1 MKHVFL
7 IDGSGFI
14 FRAYHALPPTM
25 TRPDGTLV
33 NAVYGFT
40 AMLLKLVED
49 TDADHIAVVFDRA
62 RKTFRNDIY
71 PEYKAHRPPAPDDLV
86 PQFELVREA
95 TRAMGLV
102 PVDMEGFEADDL
114 IATYA
119 RQAVEAGA
127 EVTIV
132 SSDKDLMQ
140 LVNDKVTMFDAMKN
154 KTIGAAQ
161 VEEKFGVGPDRVI
174 DVQALAG
181 DSADNVPGVAGI
193 GLDTASN
200 FINEFGDLGSLISA
214 ASDIETTT
222 ISVEQTIQSIETDIF
237 GIAGEEFKISATKEL
252 VRIFKKLG
260 LLDAKK
266 ADEDLKVTA
275 PVLKELAANGHKIAQ
290 LVIRWRFLRKAI
302 STLLQKID
310 GQADSARLSKEL
322 VTLRDDVPVEV
333 ELDAFDVAEPDV
345 STLLTF
351 LREQNFRSL
360 VSKVENRG
368 VSIGDNGNAKAG
380 GNAQAAKIDP
390 APEVEKNYTLVQN
403 EAELQA
409 WIDEAI
415 AAGQVT
421 VDTETTGLDAMTA
434 ELVGV
439 SLCVEPG
446 RACYV
451 PLAHKGVQAQGDL
464 LGGGGDTDAP
474 EQIDFKRALEMFKPL
489 FEDPGV
495 LKIGQNIKYDLLVLK
510 KYNVDITPVDDTMV
524 ISYVLEGGL
533 HGHGMDELASLHLG
547 VDTIKFKDV
556 AGSGKAKVTFDRV
569 TLDKALDYAAE
580 DADITAKLYRLL
592 KPRLMGES
600 LTTVYETLERPLIE
614 VLVAMEGEGIKV
626 DATEL
631 KRLSDDF
638 ARRLGDLEVEIHKL
652 AGEEFNIASPKQLGE
667 ILFDKLG
674 YEGGKKG
681 KTGAYSTGADV
692 LEGLVGEGHEL
703 PAKVLGWRQL
713 AKLKSTYTDALIKQ
727 INPDTQR
734 VHTSYS
740 MAATSTGRLASSD
753 PNLQNIPIRT
763 EEGRKIRK
771 AFVAEPGN
779 VLLSADYSQ
788 IELRLLAHVADI
800 GQLKDAFHQGLD
812 IHAMTASEV
821 FGVPIDGMDPMV
833 RRRAKAINFGII
845 YGISAFGLARQL
857 DISRSQAADYIK
869 AYFEK
874 FPGIQKYMDD
884 TKAFAA
890 EHGFVTTL
898 FGRKCH
904 VPGIGDKNPMRRG
917 FAERAAINA
926 PIQGGAADIIKRAMV
941 RLPDALLGAGLTGK
955 ARMLLQVHDELIF
968 EVAEADLDATRALVK
983 EVMEGAAQLDVPLVV
998 DAGSGLNWDDAH

>member
-14 FRAYHALPPTM
+14 FRAYHALPDSM
-25 TRPDGTLV
+25 KRADGTVV
-33 NAVYGFT
+33 NAVFGFT
-40 AMLLKLVED
+40 SMLLKLVED

-62 RKTFRNDIY
+62 RKTFRSDIY
-71 PEYKAHRPPAPDDLV
+71 PQYKAHRPPAPDDLI

-119 RQAVEAGA
+119 RQAREAGA
-127 EVTIV
+127 DVTIV

-140 LVNDKVTMFDAMKN
+140 LVGDKVTMYDAMKN
-154 KTIGAAQ
+154 KIIGPAEVQ
-161 VEEKFGVGPDRVI
+161 EKFGVGPDRVI

-181 DSADNVPGVAGI
+181 DSADNVPGVEGI
-193 GLDTASN
+193 GVKTAALL
-200 FINEFGDLGSLISA
+200 INEYGDLESVLENAPNIKQTKRRERLI
-214 ASDIETTT
+214 E
-222 ISVEQTIQSIETDIF
+222 
-237 GIAGEEFKISATKEL
+237 
-252 VRIFKKLG
+252 
-260 LLDAKK
+260 
-266 ADEDLKVTA
+266 
-275 PVLKELAANGHKIAQ
+275 
-290 LVIRWRFLRKAI
+290 
-302 STLLQKID
+302 
-310 GQADSARLSKEL
+310 QADNARLSKEL
-322 VTLRDDVPVEV
+322 VTLRDDVPVDV
-333 ELDAFDVAEPDV
+333 PLAAFDVATPDV
-345 STLLTF
+345 DVLLTF
-351 LREQNFRSL
+351 MREQGFRTL

-368 VSIGDNGNAKAG
+368 VSIGDNGNARAVKA
-380 GNAQAAKIDP
+380 
-390 APEVEKNYTLVQN
+390 APREDVKKEYLLVQT
-403 EAELQA
+403 EADLQA
-409 WIDEAI
+409 WIDEAM

-434 ELVGV
+434 QLVGV

-451 PLAHKGVQAQGDL
+451 PLAHKGPEAQGGFDF
-464 LGGGGDTDAP
+464 GECNEAADEGAP
-474 EQIDFKRALEMFKPL
+474 EQVPFDRALAMLKPML
-489 FEDPGV
+489 EDPGT

-510 KYNVDITPVDDTMV
+510 KYDVNITPVDDTMV
-524 ISYVLEGGL
+524 LSCVLEGGL
-533 HGHGMDELASLHLG
+533 HSHGMDELASLHLG
-547 VDTIKFKDV
+547 VETIKFKDV
-556 AGSGKAKVTFDRV
+556 AGTGKNKVTFDRV

-580 DADITAKLYRLL
+580 DADITAKLYRLF
-592 KPRLMGES
+592 KPRLVAES
-600 LTTVYETLERPLIE
+600 LVSVYETLERPLIT

-631 KRLSDDF
+631 KRLSADF
-638 ARRLGDLEVEIHKL
+638 EKRLGELEIEIHKL
-652 AGEEFNIASPKQLGE
+652 ADEEFNIASPKQLGE
-667 ILFDKLG
+667 VLFDKMG
-674 YEGGKKG
+674 IEGGKKG
-681 KTGAYSTGADV
+681 KTGAYATGAEI
-692 LEGLVGEGHEL
+692 LEGLAADGHEM
-703 PAKVLGWRQL
+703 PTKVLEWRKL

-727 INPDTQR
+727 INPTTQR

-771 AFVAEPGN
+771 AFIAEPGN

-800 GQLKDAFHQGLD
+800 QQLKDAFHQGLD

-821 FGVPIDGMDPMV
+821 FGVPLEDMDPMV
-833 RRRAKAINFGII
+833 RRSAKAINFGII

-857 DISRSQAADYIK
+857 DISRSEAADYIK

-874 FPGIQKYMDD
+874 FPGIQRYMED
-884 TKAFAA
+884 TKASAA
-890 EHGFVTTL
+890 ENGFVTTL
-898 FGRKCH
+898 FGRRCH
-904 VPGIGDKNPMRRG
+904 APGINDKNPMRRG

-941 RLPDALLGAGLTGK
+941 RFPGALADAGLSGK
-955 ARMLLQVHDELIF
+955 VRMLLQVHDELIF
-968 EVAEADLDATRALVK
+968 EVPKGDLDAARSLVVN
-983 EVMEGAAQLDVPLVV
+983 VMENAAQLDVPLVV
-998 DAGSGLNWDDAH
+998 DVGFGCNWDDAH